1 MSDAAKL
8 GAEYQSELMAR
19 CARGDHDVETKYGTF
34 GIIMAI
40 VCFPCGLF
48 CLCSDKQK
56 RCVRC
61 GVRVES

>member
-1 MSDAAKL
+1 MDQEAKV
-8 GAEYQSELMAR
+8 GVDYQNELMAR
-19 CARGDHDVETKYGTF
+19 CARGNHDAVTKYGTF

-40 VCFPCGLF
+40 VCFPCGLI

-61 GVRVES
+61 GVRVDS

>member
-1 MSDAAKL
+1 MAV
-8 GAEYQSELMAR
+8 MAR

-48 CLCSDKQK
+48 CLW
-56 RCVRC
+56 
-61 GVRVES
+61 

>member
-1 MSDAAKL
+1 MIYVLIGMAV
-8 GAEYQSELMAR
+8 MAR

-48 CLCSDKQK
+48 CLW
-56 RCVRC
+56 
-61 GVRVES
+61 